1 LVFKLII
8 RNRPFSI
15 VKEVKYFYFLITN
28 KVSFFILF
36 KLLKWRVFEIFY
48 LNNFEEKKFIKFVD
62 IKKLKYSKNWF
73 LANLDVFS
81 NFLKIK
87 PKNILEIGT
96 YEGLTGIWMCENF
109 LKSNVYCVDPLV
121 QDLSTSKE
129 RIEKDQVDNLY
140 FNLRRYKNKK
150 INFFNGTSDA
160 FFLKNQIKF
169 DIIYID
175 GLHTFEAC
183 TKDMLNSFQNLNL
196 NGYLLVDD
204 LRCDNY
210 PIKLNIINAVINFI
224 NNYNNYIEITFIGWS
239 VIIMKKI
246 SEPKY

>member
-15 VKEVKYFYFLITN
+15 VKEVRYFYFLITN

-36 KLLKWRVFEIFY
+36 KLSKWRVFEIFY

-62 IKKLKYSKNWF
+62 IKKFKYSKNWF

-81 NFLKIK
+81 NFFKIK
-87 PKNILEIGT
+87 PKNILEIGS

-140 FNLRRYKNKK
+140 FNLRRYKKK
-150 INFFNGTSDA
+150 KLNFLTA
-160 FFLKNQIKF
+160 LLTLFFLKIR
-169 DIIYID
+169 
-175 GLHTFEAC
+175 
-183 TKDMLNSFQNLNL
+183 LNL
-196 NGYLLVDD
+196 ILFILMVCTLLK
-204 LRCDNY
+204 
-210 PIKLNIINAVINFI
+210 PAQ
-224 NNYNNYIEITFIGWS
+224 
-239 VIIMKKI
+239 KI
-246 SEPKY
+246 C